1 MNKSKLIEAMA
12 EEAGL
17 TKADAG
23 RALDAF
29 VKTVTKELKGKGK
42 VSLIGFGTFKTSER
56 AARVGRNP
64 MTNEKVN
71 IAARTAVSFKPGA
84 SLKEEVNS

>member
-1 MNKSKLIEAMA
+1 MNKSELIEAMA
-12 EEAGL
+12 EKAGL

-29 VKTVTKELKGKGK
+29 IKTVTETLAKKEK
-42 VSLIGFGTFKTSER
+42 VSLVGFGTFKTSER

-64 MTNEKVN
+64 MTNEKVD

-84 SLKEEVNS
+84 ALKEEVN

>member
-1 MNKSKLIEAMA
+1 MNKTELIEAMA
-12 EEAGL
+12 EKAGL

-29 VKTVTKELKGKGK
+29 IKTVTETLAKKEK
-42 VSLIGFGTFKTSER
+42 VSLVGFGTFKTSER

-64 MTNEKVN
+64 MTNEKVD

-84 SLKEEVNS
+84 ALKEEVN